1 MDLTRLTVLEYNLIT
16 VPFRLSL
23 SIDKEWETQLVSL
36 VNCHTIGD
44 NIEHSETF
52 SE

>member
-36 VNCHTIGD
+36 TIS
-44 NIEHSETF
+44 NTVKHFQSEL
-52 SE
+52 